1 MMSLA
6 EAQRLVPGA
15 VLVGDPAL
23 RVKRVHSDTRTLQVG
38 DLFVALRG
46 ERFDAHDFLP
56 QARAAGA
63 VAAIAERGLAEAGLP
78 GLQVPDTLAALQALA
93 GGWRA
98 RFTLPLTA
106 VTGSN
111 GKTTVTQLVAS
122 MLRAWLGD
130 AAFATEGNLNN
141 HIGLPLTL
149 LRLHPGVRAAVVEL
163 GMNQVG

>member
-63 VAAIAERGLAEAGLP
+63 VAAIAERGLAETGLP

-98 RFTLPLTA
+98 RFTLWDRTA
-106 VTGSN
+106 AQPWATGWADRP
-111 GKTTVTQLVAS
+111 TRPRHTPEAS
-122 MLRAWLGD
+122 PQCPG
-130 AAFATEGNLNN
+130 AASQW
-141 HIGLPLTL
+141 
-149 LRLHPGVRAAVVEL
+149 PGQVV
-163 GMNQVG
+163 